1 MSLLK
6 KKKPFYLIF
15 LFRKITKHCFF
26 MHEKITDNQSEGHF
40 AGLGTYYYS
49 IPQSR
54 LLYQVG
60 FKPRGW
66 GNVEPS

>member
-1 MSLLK
+1 
-6 KKKPFYLIF
+6 
-15 LFRKITKHCFF
+15 